1 MVTLDNDPGGCG
13 IGGIDQVNQNPRSL
27 DVTEKAQ
34 PESESLVGALDEP
47 RYIGHH
53 KRPSL
58 RETYHTQV
66 RDEGGKWVVS
76 DLGAGGGDLRYKG
89 GFAGVGE
96 ADEADLGEKLQ
107 LEADI
112 PLLSGSSL
120 LGKTRSLATRSGEVH
135 VPLPAVSTTGHH
147 IAVPVARKIMED
159 LATIPVSHLGPYRD
173 EQSQVRT
180 AFSRLLL
187 AAAMGASGRSE
198 VSLEVK
204 IEEGLLG
211 IRGLEDHITALA
223 AVTAVRTAPRHELFT
238 SETYTPITTVAAPNV
253 NIDLV
258 DKAHTKR

>member
-1 MVTLDNDPGGCG
+1 M
-13 IGGIDQVNQNPRSL
+13 
-27 DVTEKAQ
+27 
-34 PESESLVGALDEP
+34 
-47 RYIGHH
+47 
-53 KRPSL
+53 RPSL

-159 LATIPVSHLGPYRD
+159 LATIPVSHLSPYRD
-173 EQSQVRT
+173 EQGQVGT

-187 AAAMGASGRSE
+187 AAAVGASGRSE

-211 IRGLEDHITALA
+211 VRGLEDHITALA
-223 AVTAVRTAPRHELFT
+223 AVTAVGTAPRHELFT
-238 SETYTPITTVAAPNV
+238 PETHAPITTVAAPDV